1 MTTIKKFVFSF
12 SRKAICAIAGVAML
26 SASLVLAP
34 AKDVYA
40 ADGTEDTCIVTSADE
55 DEVTLLGEPVE
66 SKAVL
71 SVTLESDGNGTDKV
85 LGSKEQKLGAELK
98 DKLAKAGESIS
109 SGVST
114 MTLRDAGLRA
124 TGVMRVF
131 SEKYTKDKKEKAE
144 KKAASASKATS
155 GTLTYKYNSKM
166 DIKVTDKER
175 EILYRIVE
183 AEAGDQDVYGR
194 ILVANV
200 ILNRVNYAK
209 EWPNDIEGVVF
220 QKNQFSPISNG
231 AYYRVTVDDITKE
244 AVDRALKGEDY
255 SDGAFFFI
263 QRSCA
268 SAGGSR
274 YFDTL
279 KFVMK
284 YGCHE
289 FYKY

>member
-1 MTTIKKFVFSF
+1 MTTIKKIVCSF
-12 SRKAICAIAGVAML
+12 SRKAVCAAAGVAML
-26 SASLVLAP
+26 SASLVFSP
-34 AKDVYA
+34 VKDVYA
-40 ADGTEDTCIVTSADE
+40 ADGAEDACVATAEADE
-55 DEVTLLGEPVE
+55 NEETILGEPVE
-66 SKAVL
+66 CKAVL
-71 SVTLESDGNGTDKV
+71 GITAESEETAEAENLNEK
-85 LGSKEQKLGAELK
+85 QLGAGLK
-98 DKLAKAGESIS
+98 DKLAKAGENIS

-124 TGVMRVF
+124 TGIMRVF

-144 KKAASASKATS
+144 KKAASASKASS

-244 AVDRALKGEDY
+244 AVDRALTGEDY

-268 SAGGSR
+268 SSGGSR